1 MAYIDSKNMN
11 KKVLFYSILRIVYV
25 CLLFPLIAGCS
36 ETSSDTG
43 VDISLNKDKLV
54 LEKGKGERLIAAFN
68 PVDAKNQ
75 GHVWSS
81 GNPQVATVD
90 DTGYV
95 TAVAVGEAVI
105 AAKALD
111 GDDIATCNVT
121 VVDKIIPVSSVS
133 LNKSECE
140 ITVGESVALSA
151 IIKPSN
157 ATNKYVTWVSSNE
170 TIVTVDDTGVITALA
185 IGEAV
190 ITVKTDDGEKT
201 ADCNVSVV
209 AKGVKFTQPVIENVS
224 SNSVYI
230 SGIITSLG
238 IEITE
243 MGVCYATTQNPTID
257 DYKITFNNGNIS
269 GIIKDLT
276 PETTYYIRFYAI
288 ADGAVRYSD
297 QTIFE
302 TLTAVEIPAPEFSN
316 VTSNSAVISGVIK
329 TNGSILKETGIVY
342 SQSSLPTVDDN
353 KILISN
359 ENISY
364 TLFGLNANTTYY
376 VRLYAMVGEKVYYG
390 AEAELLTNEEIIT
403 NFEVSDY
410 FYDRLILKSKAPRG
424 YDKINICYGT
434 NPNPK
439 ITDNITSAYLID
451 NGLLKLDLS
460 SLKSNTTYYI
470 RAYSITGT
478 KVEYHD
484 NEVAVTTMGG
494 DVSVSF
500 GSIRR
505 DTQYTTSYI
514 RPCNLYI
521 EVKTTLPS
529 GTYLVDSPTA
539 SFKNSLT
546 GEYKSNIYITGGN
559 NIFYI
564 RTLGLYQETDD
575 YYSRY
580 YTKLKNSLHLTMTNM
595 ESGVCFHYE
604 VSSSKELP
612 AGTYGEF

>member
-1 MAYIDSKNMN
+1 MKETYKLIYLIPS
-11 KKVLFYSILRIVYV
+11 LLCFLIV
-25 CLLFPLIAGCS
+25 GCS
-36 ETSSDTG
+36 DDSADGG
-43 VDISLNKDKLV
+43 VDISLNKENLV
-54 LEKGKGERLIAAFN
+54 LEKGKGERLIASFN

-90 DTGYV
+90 ETGYV

-133 LNKSECE
+133 LSKSECE

-151 IIKPSN
+151 IVNPSN
-157 ATNKYVTWVSSNE
+157 ATNKNVTWESSNNSVVMVNE
-170 TIVTVDDTGVITALA
+170 EGVITACA
-185 IGEAV
+185 IGEAT
-190 ITVKTDDGEKT
+190 ITVKTDDAGKT
-201 ADCNVSVV
+201 AVCNVSVV
-209 AKGVKFTQPVIENVS
+209 AKGIKFTQPTLENVT

-230 SGIITSLG
+230 SGVITPLG
-238 IEITE
+238 VETTE
-243 MGVCYATTQNPTID
+243 MGVCYATTQNPTTD
-257 DYKITFNNGNIS
+257 DYKVAFNNGNIS
-269 GIIKDLT
+269 HIIKGLT

-288 ADGAVRYSD
+288 ADGTVRYGD

-329 TNGSILKETGIVY
+329 ANGSVLKETGIVY
-342 SQSSLPTVDDN
+342 SQSSSPTVDDN

-359 ENISY
+359 EDISY
-364 TLFGLNANTTYY
+364 TLFGLDADTTYY
-376 VRLYAMVGEKVYYG
+376 VRLYAMVDEKVYYG

-410 FYDRLILKSKAPRG
+410 YYDRLILKSKAPRG

-434 NPNPK
+434 NPNPT
-439 ITDNITSAYLID
+439 ITDNIASANLNSD
-451 NGLLKLDLS
+451 GLLELDLS
-460 SLKSNTTYYI
+460 SLGSNTTYYV

-494 DVSVSF
+494 DVSVRF
-500 GSIRR
+500 DSIRR
-505 DTQYTTSYI
+505 DSSI
-514 RPCNLYI
+514 SGNCRLYI
-521 EVKTTLPS
+521 KVNTKLPS
-529 GTYLVDSPTA
+529 GTYLVKEHGGY
-539 SFKNSLT
+539 FKNSLI
-546 GEYKSNIYITGGN
+546 GEYTSQIYITGGDAS
-559 NIFYI
+559 FYMSVI
-564 RTLGLYQETDD
+564 GKFVKP
-575 YYSRY
+575 SISSS
-580 YTKLKNSLHLTMTNM
+580 YTCFINPFHLTMTNM
-595 ESGVCFHYE
+595 ESGVCCHYE
-604 VSSSKELP
+604 VFSSERLDS
-612 AGTYGEF
+612 GTYGEF

>member
-1 MAYIDSKNMN
+1 MKEICKLIYLIPS
-11 KKVLFYSILRIVYV
+11 LLCFLIV
-25 CLLFPLIAGCS
+25 GCS
-36 ETSSDTG
+36 DDSADGG
-43 VDISLNKDKLV
+43 VDISLNKENLV
-54 LEKGKGERLIAAFN
+54 LEKGKGERLIASFN

-90 DTGYV
+90 ETGYV

-121 VVDKIIPVSSVS
+121 VVDKIIPVTSVS
-133 LNKSECE
+133 LSKSECE

-151 IIKPSN
+151 IVNPSN
-157 ATNKYVTWVSSNE
+157 ATNKNVTWESSNNSV
-170 TIVTVDDTGVITALA
+170 VTVNEEGVITACA
-185 IGEAV
+185 IGEAT
-190 ITVKTDDGEKT
+190 ITVKTDDAGKT
-201 ADCNVSVV
+201 AVCNVSVV
-209 AKGVKFTQPVIENVS
+209 AKGIKFTQPTLENVT

-230 SGIITSLG
+230 SGIITPLG
-238 IEITE
+238 VETAE
-243 MGVCYATTQNPTID
+243 MGVCYATTQNPTTD
-257 DYKITFNNGNIS
+257 DYKVAFNNGNIS
-269 GIIKDLT
+269 HIIKGLT

-288 ADGAVRYSD
+288 ADGAVRYGD

-329 TNGSILKETGIVY
+329 ANGSVLKETGIVY
-342 SQSSLPTVDDN
+342 SQSSSPTVDDN

-359 ENISY
+359 EDISY
-364 TLFGLNANTTYY
+364 TLFGLDANTTYY

-390 AEAELLTNEEIIT
+390 AESELLTNEKIIT

-410 FYDRLILKSKAPRG
+410 YYDRLILKSKAPRG

-434 NPNPK
+434 NPNPT
-439 ITDNITSAYLID
+439 ITDNITSANLNSD
-451 NGLLKLDLS
+451 GLLELDLS
-460 SLKSNTTYYI
+460 SLKSNTTYYV
-470 RAYSITGT
+470 RSYSITGT

-484 NEVAVTTMGG
+484 NEVAVRTMGG
-494 DVSVSF
+494 DITVGL

-505 DTQYTTSYI
+505 ASEYTTAPLTSI
-514 RPCNLYI
+514 GLYI
-521 EVKTTLPS
+521 EVYTTLPS
-529 GTYLVDSPTA
+529 GTYLVDSSTA
-539 SFKNSLT
+539 DFKNSLT
-546 GEYKSNIYITGGN
+546 GNYTSQIYITGSAS
-559 NIFYI
+559 FYMKT
-564 RTLGLYQETDD
+564 RGEYKSVDLSWPAGY
-575 YYSRY
+575 RY
-580 YTKLKNSLHLTMTNM
+580 YTKLSKSLHLTMTNM

-604 VSSSKELP
+604 VPSSKELS